1 MKTVSYYIEPALE
14 PQFAESGLDSF
25 EALMHSG
32 TEKIQRFALSD
43 GSAFYL
49 KREEGEPVWKKCV
62 PMFLRGLRPH
72 SGPLREVR
80 LLQMLRSNGF
90 LAMEPVAWGE
100 QRLLGVPLRG
110 FLVVREVKGEELA
123 KLFDRSNGTERQQ
136 LMKAF
141 GRLVGRL
148 HAKGFFHPVRLKD
161 LISTADGLVLIDRE
175 TSKPWRSMFFPQ
187 QCRDS
192 LARAIRRMIRDGHQI
207 GAGSACAFLRGYRRG
222 VAERWKISPC
232 DLTAQICSALRSEM
246 ES

>member
-1 MKTVSYYIEPALE
+1 MKTVFYIEPALK
-14 PQFAESGLDSF
+14 PLFAESGLDCF
-25 EALMHSG
+25 EALMQSG
-32 TEKIQRFALSD
+32 SGKMKRFTLND
-43 GSAFYL
+43 GSGFYL
-49 KREEGEPVWKKCV
+49 KREEGEPAWKRCL
-62 PMFLRGLRPH
+62 PMFLRGMRLH

-80 LLQMLRSNGF
+80 LLQLLRSKGF

-100 QRLLGVPLRG
+100 QRLLGIPLRG

-123 KLFDRSNGTERQQ
+123 NRFDRSNGHERQQ
-136 LMKAF
+136 LMKAA

-161 LISTADGLVLIDRE
+161 LIFTENGLVMIDRE
-175 TSKPWRSMFFPQ
+175 TSKPWRSLFFPQ

-192 LARAIRRMIRDGHQI
+192 LARAIRRMIRDGHHI

-222 VAERWKISPC
+222 VAERWKISPG
-232 DLTAQICSALRSEM
+232 DLTAQICTALRAEM

>member
-1 MKTVSYYIEPALE
+1 MKTVCYIAPALE
-14 PQFAESGLDSF
+14 PQFAESGLNSF
-25 EALMHSG
+25 DALMEGSG
-32 TEKIQRFALSD
+32 KVQRTVLRD
-43 GSAFYL
+43 GSVFYL

-80 LLQMLRSNGF
+80 LLQLLRANGF

-100 QRLLGVPLRG
+100 QRLLGIPLRG

-123 KLFDRSNGTERQQ
+123 DLFDRSNGYERQQ

-141 GRLVGRL
+141 GRLTGRL
-148 HAKGFFHPVRLKD
+148 HAKGFFQPVRLKD
-161 LISTADGLVLIDRE
+161 LIHTDAGLVLIDRE
-175 TSKPWRSMFFPQ
+175 TSKPWRSLFFPQ

-192 LARAIRRMIRDGHQI
+192 LTRAIRRMIRDGHHI
-207 GAGSACAFLRGYRRG
+207 GAGSACAFLHGYRRG

-232 DLTAQICSALRSEM
+232 ELAAQICFALRSEM